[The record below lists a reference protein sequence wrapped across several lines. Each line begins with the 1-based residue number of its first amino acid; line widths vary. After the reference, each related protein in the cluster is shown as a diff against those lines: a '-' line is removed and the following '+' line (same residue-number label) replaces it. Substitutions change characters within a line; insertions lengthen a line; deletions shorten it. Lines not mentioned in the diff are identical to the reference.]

1 MTADVWSGEWLM
13 PMKNS
18 QENKINT
25 CFCESPHVRAK
36 STRQKSRIF
45 NFKSPEPGERG
56 SSLLALY
63 KSCSWMV
70 HTCRTEAKGRIP
82 KMQIK
87 TDIHSRFTTLS
98 NGDKWINR
106 LDWGPLSFNW
116 HQGIYHKE
124 DSAFWPSRTFSR
136 TVTGGHWSSLL
147 YKSLEP
153 ALCDQWKIAKS
164 NTTLS
169 SNQTFSTWDLH
180 SGNFRHLKLYAKAC
194 LWDTK
199 HSLEKTYTV
208 YFLENISFSSGPVD
222 WTVSILNL
230 YKDYH
235 SLYSYKPK
243 LL

>member
-45 NFKSPEPGERG
+45 NFKSPEPGEQG

-106 LDWGPLSFNW
+106 LEWGPLSFNW

-124 DSAFWPSRTFSR
+124 DSAFWASRTFSR

-147 YKSLEP
+147 YESLEP
-153 ALCDQWKIAKS
+153 ALCDQWKQKVIQPCLPTKHFQHGVCTQGILDIWNYMQRPVYEIP
-164 NTTLS
+164 NTTWRKYIQCVFWRIS
-169 SNQTFSTWDLH
+169 VSQVDL
-180 SGNFRHLKLYAKAC
+180 
-194 LWDTK
+194 WI
-199 HSLEKTYTV
+199 EQ
-208 YFLENISFSSGPVD
+208 FLF
-222 WTVSILNL
+222 
-230 YKDYH
+230 
-235 SLYSYKPK
+235 
-243 LL
+243 